1 MISVSG
7 KKWQEKIVDN
17 RLVEKIQQNY
27 NLTNMLSR
35 LIVTRNFNE
44 NEIHL
49 INNDLNLKNI
59 FQKNQDFIRS
69 VDLVEKAIKNKENI
83 CILGDYDVD
92 GSASTSLLIRFFK
105 NINHPFY
112 YYIPDRVKDGY
123 GASKR
128 LFEKLIKRN
137 PKLIIMVDCGSTA
150 SKAIEYLNNNKIKSL
165 IIDHHE
171 ITKPYPE
178 ANVIINP
185 KKDNGL

>member
-7 KKWQEKIVDN
+7 KKWQEKKAD
-17 RLVEKIQQNY
+17 RKLVEKIQQDY
-27 NLTNMLSR
+27 NLTNILSQ
-35 LIVTRNFNE
+35 LTVTRNFNE
-44 NEIHL
+44 NEIYL
-49 INNDLNLKNI
+49 INNNLNLTNI

-69 VDLVEKAIKNKENI
+69 VDLVEKAIKKKENI

-128 LFEKLIKRN
+128 LFEKLYKYIVTKH
-137 PKLIIMVDCGSTA
+137 
-150 SKAIEYLNNNKIKSL
+150 YLF
-165 IIDHHE
+165 
-171 ITKPYPE
+171 
-178 ANVIINP
+178 VIIAENS
-185 KKDNGL
+185 DSATNLSLL